1 MACCPLLYRLLSA
14 LAQPVS
20 DPRLVGC
27 IGIMGD
33 GVRAAASDSAYHPG
47 SVYGDHCDSGCHL
60 RGKRMRESIYEWM
73 KNLAVFYLFFTA
85 VMNFLPDG
93 KYDRY
98 VRHFLGLVLLLLLI
112 TPILR
117 ILGMAETM
125 TRNFTEYSMQEE
137 LRERA
142 WDLENSQEEY
152 LFESYE
158 RELEEQIRDRLVEL
172 ETYPRTVEVTLNRG
186 EEVEIRQIS
195 VTVRPVCSQEK
206 REEAGR

>member
-1 MACCPLLYRLLSA
+1 
-14 LAQPVS
+14 
-20 DPRLVGC
+20 
-27 IGIMGD
+27 
-33 GVRAAASDSAYHPG
+33 
-47 SVYGDHCDSGCHL
+47 
-60 RGKRMRESIYEWM
+60 MRESIYEWM

-206 REEAGR
+206 REEAADELERIYELPAERVRIITG